1 MGQKLKTYQIQLT
14 VKGPVFIGDGN
25 QIQKKEYVF
34 LNRNTIGVVDAVKL
48 YFSGTKN
55 CIYRMILS
63 VFMVEDTREDLKQ
76 LEYQKPCFAYRSEK
90 VYEIYRKCRRPLRRK
105 RQIAD
110 HDMRDRSLWKSVYT
124 GKFVKRNA

>member
-48 YFSGTKN
+48 YFLAQKLHIQN
-55 CIYRMILS
+55 DLER
-63 VFMVEDTREDLKQ
+63 FMVEDTREDLKHWSIRNHVS
-76 LEYQKPCFAYRSEK
+76 LTDLKK